1 MTSVSLYLL
10 YMPYNKA
17 AVHPAAEPRPGS
29 SRPYHSDRR
38 AQAASDTRAKILDS
52 AMRLF
57 LQSGYGKVTVG
68 DIAHEANVAVPTVYA
83 STGGKSAILATLID
97 EAMRDPVVDATL
109 AAVRRCHTADD
120 AIRTLAHGVRVD
132 NERYHNMIE
141 VMKTAAAID
150 DSATSI
156 LERSDRIYQR
166 ALGQVVPRLRELD
179 GLQPGLSTQQAVD
192 ILWFYLGHHAWHLLA
207 TQRHWSWDT
216 AEQWLADQ
224 ATTALC
230 RRV

>member
-1 MTSVSLYLL
+1 MSYTETALSATV
-10 YMPYNKA
+10 
-17 AVHPAAEPRPGS
+17 EPRPRS

-38 AQAASDTRAKILDS
+38 VQAASDTRAAILDV

-57 LQSGYGKVTVG
+57 LRRGYGKVTVS
-68 DIAHEANVAVPTVYA
+68 DIAREATVAVPTVYA

-109 AAVRRCHTADD
+109 ARVRQCDTSEE
-120 AIRTLAHGVRVD
+120 AIRTLAAGVRVD

-150 DSATSI
+150 DSATSV
-156 LERSDRIYQR
+156 LERSDRIYRQ

-179 GLQPGLSTQQAVD
+179 GLQAGLSDQQAID

-207 TQRHWSWDT
+207 FERQWSWDT

-224 ATTALC
+224 ATAALC

>member
-1 MTSVSLYLL
+1 
-10 YMPYNKA
+10 
-17 AVHPAAEPRPGS
+17 
-29 SRPYHSDRR
+29 
-38 AQAASDTRAKILDS
+38 
-52 AMRLF
+52 MRLF
-57 LQSGYGKVTVG
+57 LQSGYGKVTVS
-68 DIAHEANVAVPTVYA
+68 DIAREATVAMPTVYA

-109 AAVRRCHTADD
+109 AAVRQCNTAEE

-141 VMKTAAAID
+141 VMKTAAATD

-156 LERSDRIYQR
+156 LERSDRIYR
-166 ALGQVVPRLRELD
+166 KALGQAAARLRELD
-179 GLQPGLSTQQAVD
+179 GVQPGLSNQQAVD
-192 ILWFYLGHHAWHLLA
+192 ILWFYLGHDAWHIL
-207 TQRHWSWDT
+207 TSERRWSWDT

-230 RRV
+230 CRA